1 MAKSRHR
8 GGDGPKTNR
17 GNVVI
22 TPERIDLEQKLK
34 LTETGIF
41 KRVNLYSSDPEKS
54 RCGGRNGVKT
64 DHKSGVL
71 TL

>member
-1 MAKSRHR
+1 MTKLQHK

-17 GNVVI
+17 GKVVI

-34 LTETGIF
+34 LPETDIF

-54 RCGGRNGVKT
+54 RHGGRNRVKT
-64 DHKSGVL
+64 DCESGVL